1 MIMAKAAVQV
11 KAKKKN
17 KLTFDLPKG
26 YKSITG
32 GSSWKPDKPGDFIE
46 GKYKGAKVL
55 EMPKRGRIPARDVNL
70 HSITQK
76 DGTAIDIFQSGGLK
90 ALESLKKGQQVFIQ
104 YVGKK
109 VITKGQ
115 QPMREFIVG
124 TK

>member
-1 MIMAKAAVQV
+1 MAKAK
-11 KAKKKN
+11 KARKN
-17 KLTFDLPKG
+17 NIKFELPKG

-46 GKYKGAKVL
+46 GIYNGKKEL
-55 EMPKRGRIPARDVNL
+55 HMEKRGRIPARDVNL
-70 HSITQK
+70 HHIKQS
-76 DGTAIDIFQSGGLK
+76 DGSVIDIFQSGGLK
-90 ALESLKKGQQVFIQ
+90 ALESLKKGTKVFIQ
-104 YVGKK
+104 YVGKR

>member
-1 MIMAKAAVQV
+1 MAKAKAV
-11 KAKKKN
+11 KKN
-17 KLTFDLPKG
+17 KIVFELPKG
-26 YKSITG
+26 YKSISG
-32 GSSWKPDKPGDFIE
+32 GSSWKPDKPGDLIE
-46 GKYKGAKVL
+46 GTYKGLKVL
-55 EMPKRGRIPARDVNL
+55 NMPKKGRIPARDVNL

-76 DGTAIDIFQSGGLK
+76 DGSAIDIFQSGGLK
-90 ALESLKKGQQVFIQ
+90 ALESLKKGQKVFIQ